1 MKKTLVVAAL
11 TGVFATAA
19 NAQSS
24 VTLYGLIDAGV
35 TYTNNV
41 RTSAAGAAINGGHR
55 YALQSGGINGSR
67 WGLRGAEDLGGGL
80 KAIFQ
85 LENGFSVANG
95 AFAQQGREFGRQA
108 FVGLS
113 SSQWGTATLGRQYD
127 SVVDFMGPLALTG
140 TGYGGTFAAHPYDND
155 NLDNSFRISNSIK
168 FSSANYNGLKFGGLY
183 GFSNNANGFSTNR
196 AYSGG
201 VSYSYAG
208 FNFAGAYMQ
217 LNNSLSSATTA
228 LGTTGAVTDAPIAA
242 GKQRTFGG
250 GVNYAF
256 GPAVVGFVFT
266 QSKFENTDAVTGA
279 NLAAIPT
286 GAYLRFNNYEVNA
299 RYNVTPAWNVSAQYT
314 FTQARESG
322 FAGGDES
329 PKYHT
334 ASVMSSYSLSKRTD
348 VYVEGVYARV
358 SGTSNLGGAMINGLG
373 QSTTDKQIAATVG
386 VRHRF

>member
-41 RTSAAGAAINGGHR
+41 RTTAGNSGHR

-85 LENGFSVANG
+85 LENGFSIANG

-127 SVVDFMGPLALTG
+127 SLVDFMGPLSLTG

-155 NLDNSFRISNSIK
+155 NLDNSFRISNSVK

-183 GFSNNANGFSTNR
+183 GFSNNANGFETNR
-196 AYSGG
+196 AFSGG

-208 FNFAGAYMQ
+208 FNFAGAYLQ
-217 LNNSLSSATTA
+217 LNNSLNSATTA
-228 LGTTGAVTDAPIAA
+228 LGTTGAVTDATIAA
-242 GKQRTFGG
+242 AKQRTFGG

-266 QSKFENTDAVTGA
+266 QSKFDNAGSYSPNGTATA
-279 NLAAIPT
+279 LPA

-299 RYNVTPAWNVSAQYT
+299 RYNVTPAWNLSAQYT
-314 FTQARESG
+314 YTQARESG
-322 FAGGDES
+322 FAAGDES

-334 ASVMSSYSLSKRTD
+334 ASLMSSYSLSKRTD

-358 SGTSNLGGAMINGLG
+358 NGTSNLGGATINGLG
-373 QSTTDKQIAATVG
+373 QSSTNKQVAATVG